1 MCDPYNS
8 HNQYDIKRSIFSDI
22 LLLFCIICFIN
33 VLKYVLSSILRL
45 VNQVTINY
53 CFKNGIITLKILQ
66 KFYIKRI
73 NQSINHLKTQFYQI
87 ECPII
92 SILT

>member
-22 LLLFCIICFIN
+22 LLYYSVLYVFIN

-53 CFKNGIITLKILQ
+53 CFKMG
-66 KFYIKRI
+66 
-73 NQSINHLKTQFYQI
+73 
-87 ECPII
+87 
-92 SILT
+92 

>member
-22 LLLFCIICFIN
+22 LLYYSVLYVFIN

-45 VNQVTINY
+45 VT
-53 CFKNGIITLKILQ
+53 K
-66 KFYIKRI
+66 
-73 NQSINHLKTQFYQI
+73 
-87 ECPII
+87 
-92 SILT
+92 

>member
-22 LLLFCIICFIN
+22 LLYYSVLYVFIN

-53 CFKNGIITLKILQ
+53 CSKNRIITLKVLQ

-73 NQSINHLKTQFYQI
+73 NQSINHLKKLNSTKLNVQ
-87 ECPII
+87 
-92 SILT
+92 

>member
-22 LLLFCIICFIN
+22 LLYYSVLYVFIN

-53 CFKNGIITLKILQ
+53 CSKNRIITLKVLQ

-73 NQSINHLKTQFYQI
+73 NQSFEKTQFYQI